1 MTTHA
6 SGPAAYL
13 LPASIRDQLLAYLVS
28 RPYAEVAGGVA
39 AIQGL
44 DPAPDPA
51 PAAESAPEPA
61 ILRQLELVQ
70 DAAASPAFLPVA

>member
-1 MTTHA
+1 MTTPA
-6 SGPAAYL
+6 TSGPAAYL
-13 LPASIRDQLLAYLVS
+13 LPATVRDQLLAYLVS

-44 DPAPDPA
+44 EPAPEPA
-51 PAAESAPEPA
+51 PEAQPEPA

-70 DAAASPAFLPVA
+70 DAAAAPLPGHAC

>member
-1 MTTHA
+1 MTPQA

-13 LPASIRDQLLAYLVS
+13 LPATVRDQLLAYLVS

-44 DPAPDPA
+44 EPAPEPA
-51 PAAESAPEPA
+51 PEAEPEPA

-70 DAAASPAFLPVA
+70 DAAAPLPSQAC

>member
-1 MTTHA
+1 MTPAT
-6 SGPAAYL
+6 SSPAAYL

-44 DPAPDPA
+44 APAPDPV
-51 PAAESAPEPA
+51 PAAEPAPEPA
-61 ILRQLELVQ
+61 LLRQLELVQ
-70 DAAASPAFLPVA
+70 DAAAPLPGHAC

>member
-1 MTTHA
+1 MTPST
-6 SGPAAYL
+6 SSYTAYL

-44 DPAPDPA
+44 APAPEAA
-51 PAAESAPEPA
+51 PDAEPEPA

-70 DAAASPAFLPVA
+70 DAAAPLPGHAC